1 MARPCSFHN
10 DLTSA
15 SSATS
20 RRGLVLGEGIAS
32 LSSAAPTVPFRYG
45 SAGLSFRCGGLAE
58 GDIEERTA
66 PRLLEIR
73 PGGPAGSKILGVWH
87 AGLNRPRRRAVWM
100 AGPDPAGRWKERQP

>member
-20 RRGLVLGEGIAS
+20 RRGLVLADGITS
-32 LSSAAPTVPFRYG
+32 LSSAAPI
-45 SAGLSFRCGGLAE
+45 RCLFGTGPPHRKRVRRLAE

-73 PGGPAGSKILGVWH
+73 PGRPAGSKILGVWH
-87 AGLNRPRRRAVWM
+87 TGVNRPCHRVVWM